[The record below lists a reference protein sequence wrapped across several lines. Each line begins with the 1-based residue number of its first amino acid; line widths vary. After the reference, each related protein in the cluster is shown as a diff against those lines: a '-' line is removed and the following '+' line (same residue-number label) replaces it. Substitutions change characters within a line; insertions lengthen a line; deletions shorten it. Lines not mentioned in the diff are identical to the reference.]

1 MESDA
6 GNNTPKAA
14 QLTVIR
20 AAWPSLPVRESGGP
34 IQCAIVAVKDQ
45 EDFPTVLDLSVR
57 STGVPKTGNLAL
69 TSSTVTVSSW
79 NLKSLML
86 EECSK
91 TKRNGSQTWV
101 ISLRPQS
108 TNPVFSRELTHVP
121 TVPLIKLR

>member
-20 AAWPSLPVRESGGP
+20 ATWPSLPVCESGGP
-34 IQCAIVAVKDQ
+34 IQCGIVAVKDQ

-69 TSSTVTVSSW
+69 SQAQ
-79 NLKSLML
+79 LSL
-86 EECSK
+86 
-91 TKRNGSQTWV
+91 
-101 ISLRPQS
+101 
-108 TNPVFSRELTHVP
+108 F
-121 TVPLIKLR
+121 PLGI